1 MFAFIGTAM
10 QMVGYVA
17 IGIGVLF
24 VIFRLVNRK
33 AGESWWHL
41 LRSKLGK
48 SGDYAKNIDPA
59 GQMRQ
64 AAQDAAADLKQ
75 ADAALEANEALKLK
89 LERQIQSDSQQAGRL
104 RVKVKQLIEQGRPD
118 SDPEVIAKAAR
129 IADLEK
135 SVAQNQSQ
143 VEEQAKIYK
152 NVLSSADKSAK
163 SIRKAMEEAKR
174 MEVDLKMGEQMVNLS
189 SMLQR
194 YDPTAVN
201 SKMAKIDEYR
211 QAAQDMKDGH
221 AAKLKVMADRS
232 ASFVAE
238 DDTDDDVATD
248 EVNSVLASIR
258 SGGPAKV

>member
-1 MFAFIGTAM
+1 MFAFIGSIA
-10 QMVGYVA
+10 
-17 IGIGVLF
+17 F
-24 VIFRLVNRK
+24 VIGWVVLAGFLLFIVFRLANRK

-48 SGDYAKNIDPA
+48 TGDYAKNIDPA

-64 AAQDAAADLKQ
+64 AAQDAAGDLRQ
-75 ADAALEANEALKLK
+75 ADAALEASEVQKTK
-89 LERQIQSDSQQAGRL
+89 LERQSKEAARQAGVL
-104 RVKVKQLIEQGRPD
+104 RVKVKQLLESGRPE
-118 SDPEVIAKAAR
+118 SDPEVIAKCVR

-135 SVAQNQSQ
+135 TVADNQSQ
-143 VEEQAKIYK
+143 VEELAKIYK

-174 MEVDLKMGEQMVNLS
+174 YEVDLKMGEQMVALN

-201 SKMAKIDEYR
+201 SKMARIDEYR

-232 ASFVAE
+232 ASFVDE
-238 DDTDDDVATD
+238 DDTDDEVATD
-248 EVNSVLASIR
+248 DVNNVLASIR
-258 SGGPAKV
+258 SSAKV